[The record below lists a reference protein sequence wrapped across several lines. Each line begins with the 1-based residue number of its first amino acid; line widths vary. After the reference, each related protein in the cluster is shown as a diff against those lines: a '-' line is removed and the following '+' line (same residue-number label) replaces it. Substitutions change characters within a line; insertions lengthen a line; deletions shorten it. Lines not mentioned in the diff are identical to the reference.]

1 MNKLGYSVRK
11 TNGHYKYYV
20 EDLQCDDI
28 QRIIKNKV
36 AKFDIRLF

>member
-20 EDLQCDDI
+20 EELQYDDI
-28 QRIIKNKV
+28 QENMRREV
-36 AKFDIRLF
+36 SELDGRVF

>member
-1 MNKLGYSVRK
+1 MNKLGYSVKK

-20 EDLQCDDI
+20 EELQYDDI

-36 AKFDIRLF
+36 AEFDIRLF